1 MLNGKTPNVEKSLS
15 IWAKNQQNKGSHID
29 ESRIIA
35 QAQHFASA
43 CGCPGVAEKF
53 KTQEWLENFKSKNL
67 SGTKPNEPLCSESQN
82 TSYAPTTT
90 NCLPMD
96 GISPQRLAVRPYV
109 AVENGA
115 GYSMSP
121 IETDEGKN
129 TTGANSQV
137 SKAIKVKHDQEVVS
151 AFSQCWTSG
160 FDDDESDFIDKWE
173 GVLEARDSD
182 LDIPMSSDA
191 H

>member
-1 MLNGKTPNVEKSLS
+1 MPNGKTPNVEKALS
-15 IWAKNQQNKGSHID
+15 IWARNQQNEGFYID

-53 KTQEWLENFKSKNL
+53 KAQEWLENFKSKNL
-67 SGTKPNEPLCSESQN
+67 SGTKPNDPLCSESQI

-90 NCLPMD
+90 NCSSMD
-96 GISPQRLAVRPYV
+96 GIASQRPAVRSYV

-115 GYSMSP
+115 GYSMCP

-129 TTGANSQV
+129 TMGTNPQV

-151 AFSQCWTSG
+151 AFFRCWTSG
-160 FDDDESDFIDKWE
+160 LGDDESDFIDKWE

-182 LDIPMSSDA
+182 LDIPVSSDT